1 MRSRDPD
8 NDMALLQIENFAGL
22 KEAHREWIEETLNT
36 SKVVRESKWTQSIAS
51 EISRFLTKSKIASEY
66 GQKAVRFMEAK
77 MSISYVKD
85 RLIMA
90 VGRIWIM
97 KIHSIGI

>member
-1 MRSRDPD
+1 MP
-8 NDMALLQIENFAGL
+8 LEVG
-22 KEAHREWIEETLNT
+22 
-36 SKVVRESKWTQSIAS
+36 
-51 EISRFLTKSKIASEY
+51 RFLNKSKIASEF

-85 RLIMA
+85 RLIMG

-97 KIHSIGI
+97 IIHSIGI

>member
-1 MRSRDPD
+1 MP
-8 NDMALLQIENFAGL
+8 L
-22 KEAHREWIEETLNT
+22 
-36 SKVVRESKWTQSIAS
+36 
-51 EISRFLTKSKIASEY
+51 EIGRFLSKSKIASEF

-85 RLIMA
+85 RLIMG
-90 VGRIWIM
+90 VGRIWIW